1 MKNVIISI
9 CIFIVMLI
17 AIFFSLNY
25 LTKTCDNLMTQ
36 CDELEDIIS
45 KETWDNSYEKSMD
58 LLEDLQDKHNIL
70 SMFIHHQEIDNMTNE
85 LYKFTQYVKGKNK
98 DEALASI
105 HVVKFYIEHIEDL
118 QKVTIQNIF

>member
-9 CIFIVMLI
+9 CIFIVMII

-25 LTKTCDNLMTQ
+25 LNKTCENLMKQ
-36 CDELEDIIS
+36 CDELEEIIS
-45 KETWDNSYEKSMD
+45 KETWDNSYEKSME
-58 LLEDLQDKHNIL
+58 LLKDLQDKHNIL
-70 SMFIHHQEIDNMTNE
+70 SMFINHQEIDNMTNE

-118 QKVTIQNIF
+118 QKVNIQNIF